1 MPGASPKQVDLP
13 APLGSTWK
21 SSFHGSGWSNL
32 PLGAPQTYPNCW
44 AQKDCVRTQQD
55 PLLFAENSRRI
66 KFLTPVL
73 CCSRSSSIFFAA
85 RWSKSLPSAA
95 AGKKG
100 CGENRAMTFHH
111 LPPQKQR
118 AVYNPKSQLS
128 PENMSIGAQFARA
141 VHDQVWPLWLTKLS
155 PNHCT
160 STEPSSCPWCPYL
173 IVLMLKEI
181 FFSLARMPVR
191 ASGSTT
197 WHCAECLEIFLGAL
211 RAPAANLSFQHL
223 KDEFQGRGGSGRSRR
238 YFL

>member
-55 PLLFAENSRRI
+55 PLLFAHNSRRI

-181 FFSLARMPVR
+181 FFFTRTDAGQGLRVYHVTLRRMFGIFSGCSESACGKSFFPTFEGWI
-191 ASGSTT
+191 SGS
-197 WHCAECLEIFLGAL
+197 WRLG
-211 RAPAANLSFQHL
+211 S
-223 KDEFQGRGGSGRSRR
+223 E
-238 YFL
+238 